1 MANLKAFKAFL
12 KANQT
17 GLRQRSEAWVK
28 ARQYTIGAS
37 EIAALTGASP
47 FDTAKTLVNKKLHPR
62 NLSKNIACAWGR
74 LFEPFVR
81 EYLEWEHNTRVFW

>member
-28 ARQYTIGAS
+28 ARQYTVGAS

-47 FDTAKTLVNKKLHPR
+47 FDTATSLVNKKAAPAKHEQEH
-62 NLSKNIACAWGR
+62 CVR
-74 LFEPFVR
+74 LGQT
-81 EYLEWEHNTRVFW
+81 L